1 MKRPPKRIV
10 LLCALAGLSFGWAE
24 KPVQFEDVTR
34 RAGINWTHVAG
45 ETREKYLIETM
56 GAAAA
61 FLDYDRDGRLDIFLV
76 NSGPHA
82 RSLHPEAPAPHA
94 LYRNQG
100 RGLFRNV
107 TESAGLVRR
116 GYGNGIAVGDY
127 DNDGWPDLYVTGFG
141 RNTLF
146 RNRGNGSFED
156 VTERAGVGLDGW
168 STSAA
173 FFDSENDGDLDLFV
187 CLYLDWDY
195 ARNVWCGERRKGYR
209 SYCHPDYFEAL
220 PSRLF
225 RNNGDG
231 TFSDA
236 TRQAGV
242 DARGKALGVVTGD
255 IDGNGLADIYVANDA
270 TANHLFLN
278 RGGGRFEEMALLAEV
293 AYGAG
298 AKPESGMG
306 TDLGDVN
313 GDGRLDLI
321 VTNIDYQLNNLHINQ
336 GDGFFSD
343 HTVVAGLAQDAL
355 LLSGF
360 GVRLVDYDLDGDLD
374 LVVLNGHPLDTIEL
388 YRNGVTWK
396 ELPLLFENR
405 GNRFASVGSESGPVW
420 RQPLAGRALATGDY
434 DNDGD
439 PDFLFANNRGPA
451 LLIQNRRDNA
461 NQWLGFEMEGVVSN
475 RDAVGTVIT
484 LTTNRRRLVRHRQG
498 GGSYQSAHDPRLVF
512 GLGPDESVR
521 SIEIRWPSGRLSKI
535 PQLALNRYHR
545 VTEPRSVEFAKP
557 PTKGSETTRKPLEA
571 WQPQVGNHINP

>member
-1 MKRPPKRIV
+1 MTRSFKRIV
-10 LLCALAGLSFGWAE
+10 LLGALAGLGVRWAE
-24 KPVQFEDVTR
+24 GPVQFENVTR
-34 RAGINWTHVAG
+34 QAGINWTHVAG
-45 ETREKYLIETM
+45 ETPEKFLIETM

-61 FLDYDRDGRLDIFLV
+61 FLDYDRDGRLDLLLV

-82 RSLHPEAPAPHA
+82 RSSHPNAPAPHA

-100 RGLFRNV
+100 GGRFRNV

-141 RNTLF
+141 RNSLY
-146 RNRGNGSFED
+146 RNRGDGSFED
-156 VTERAGVGLDGW
+156 VTERAGVGLGGW

-173 FFDSENDGDLDLFV
+173 FFDAENDGDLDLFV

-195 ARNVWCGERRKGYR
+195 DRNVWCGERREGYR
-209 SYCHPDYFEAL
+209 SYCHPDSFEAL

-225 RNNGDG
+225 RNNADG
-231 TFSDA
+231 TFSDV
-236 TRQAGV
+236 TRQAGIEV
-242 DARGKALGVVTGD
+242 PGKALGVVTGD
-255 IDGNGLADIYVANDA
+255 IDDNGLADIYVANDA
-270 TANHLFLN
+270 TANHLFVN
-278 RGGGRFEEMALLAEV
+278 RGHGRFEEMALLAEV
-293 AYGAG
+293 AYGPG
-298 AKPESGMG
+298 AEPESGMG
-306 TDLGDVN
+306 ADFGDVN

-321 VTNIDYQLNNLHINQ
+321 VTNIDYELNNLHINQ

-343 HTVVAGLAQDAL
+343 HTVAAGLARDAL
-355 LLSGF
+355 LMSGF

-396 ELPLLFENR
+396 EMPLLFENR
-405 GNRFASVGSESGPVW
+405 GNRFASVGSRSGPVW
-420 RQPLAGRALATGDY
+420 SQSLAGRALATGDY

-461 NQWLGFEMEGVVSN
+461 NQWLGFELEGTVSN
-475 RDAVGTVIT
+475 REAVGAAIK

-521 SIEIRWPSGRLSKI
+521 SIEIRWPSGQLSKL
-535 PQLALNRYHR
+535 PPLALNRYHK
-545 VTEPRSVEFAKP
+545 VTEPRPVDITKP
-557 PTKGSETTRKPLEA
+557 RAESSEATRRSLAASSPK
-571 WQPQVGNHINP
+571 VGNHIEP